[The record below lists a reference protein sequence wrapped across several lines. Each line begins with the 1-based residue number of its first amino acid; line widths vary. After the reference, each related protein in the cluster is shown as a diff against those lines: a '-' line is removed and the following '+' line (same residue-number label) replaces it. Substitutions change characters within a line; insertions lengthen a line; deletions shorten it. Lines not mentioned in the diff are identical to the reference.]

1 MARAEAIAA
10 LLDGADQK
18 TVAEVV
24 KSIKQLIT
32 ELDANTDKRFEAFD
46 EVVQQQLDAVEEL
59 EDKLDEV
66 IEAIGKI
73 EMPEPID
80 HTKQINSLSA
90 GLENLVYRVNM
101 LGAKPTESN
110 KADIAAL
117 KQDVL
122 KLKQNQDRIEAMMSR
137 LLTARRVPVRD
148 SRGNLIGVELEV

>member
-1 MARAEAIAA
+1 MARSQDILAM
-10 LLDGADQK
+10 LDLANQSTIEGVVESIK
-18 TVAEVV
+18 KVVAELN
-24 KSIKQLIT
+24 QT
-32 ELDANTDKRFEAFD
+32 TDKRFEAFD

-59 EDKLDEV
+59 EGKVEDVL
-66 IEAIGKI
+66 EAVSKI
-73 EMPEPID
+73 EIPEPID
-80 HTKQINSLSA
+80 HTDQIKSLFG
-90 GLENLVYRVNM
+90 GLEDLVFRVNA
-101 LGAKPTESN
+101 LGLKPTESN